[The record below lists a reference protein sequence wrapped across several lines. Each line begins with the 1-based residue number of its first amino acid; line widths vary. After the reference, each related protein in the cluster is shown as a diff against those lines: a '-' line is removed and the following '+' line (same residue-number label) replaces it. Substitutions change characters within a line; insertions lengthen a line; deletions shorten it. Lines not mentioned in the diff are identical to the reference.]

1 MELAANDAN
10 NLIESELTDVEEILR
25 EGFKKVIIITFGG
38 RWVIYHFFLFGLK
51 MILSNSRP

>member
-10 NLIESELTDVEEILR
+10 NLIESELTDVDEILR

-38 RWVIYHFFLFGLK
+38 RWVIYHFFFIWSK
-51 MILSNSRP
+51 NDFKQF